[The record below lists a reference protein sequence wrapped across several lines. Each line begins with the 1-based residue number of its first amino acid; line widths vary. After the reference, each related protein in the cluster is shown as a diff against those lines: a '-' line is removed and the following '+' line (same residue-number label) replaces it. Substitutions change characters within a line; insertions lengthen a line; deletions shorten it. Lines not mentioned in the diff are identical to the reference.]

1 MVWHLIF
8 GGYIV
13 GIGIGLISHAPWLLG
28 ACFVLAIGILSVW
41 FRNKRALGIVVAL
54 GSLSL
59 GYVHAH
65 TMIDEWD
72 VAFDEQKVTG
82 QALVMQEPELKDQSQ
97 AVIFRFTDCREQ
109 ICPQQLVMG
118 TFPVHEVFHYGTLL
132 TLTCPLKVPK
142 NTTPDFDYRMYLAMK
157 GIGFVC
163 YPQQWQREGNDGGNV
178 SLRFIF
184 HLRNSMEDS
193 LDRFVVYPESGLGK
207 GLLFGGNSY
216 LTKETQTM
224 FSRTGMSHI
233 VAVSGANVVIIAE
246 SLFLLMIACGLWRRQ
261 ALVVA
266 GGGILFFVIM
276 VGASASAVRAGLM
289 GGLVLLASF
298 SGRVSDGFRLWSLSA
313 AVMLYFN
320 PLLLRYD
327 LGFQL
332 SFMATLGI
340 LSCMP
345 LFEVMLRTKKYAM
358 LQEIIWMSIA
368 AELFVLP
375 IIFYNFHT
383 FSTISLVANVLVLP
397 VIPIA
402 MLFGFLTSLFGF
414 IFIPIAS
421 LFGLIAYLILH
432 YMMSMIM
439 LLGGQSFASI
449 PVTSFGVNAVMVWYI
464 TIFTGVFFLR
474 KKYV

>member
-13 GIGIGLISHAPWLLG
+13 GIGIGLVVQAPWLSG
-28 ACFVLAIGILSVW
+28 VCFVVAISVLAVW
-41 FRNKRALGIVVAL
+41 SWNTRTLGIAIAL
-54 GSLSL
+54 GSIFA

-65 TMIDEWD
+65 MARDEWNIPLT
-72 VAFDEQKVTG
+72 EQKVSG
-82 QALVMQEPELKDQSQ
+82 RAVVVQEPDFKDQSQ
-97 AVIFRFTDCREQ
+97 EVVFRFVECGEQ
-109 ICPQQLVMG
+109 TCPQPLAMG
-118 TFPVHEVFHYGTLL
+118 SFPTHTALHYGNVL

-142 NTTPDFDYRMYLAMK
+142 NTTPDFDYRMYLAMR

-163 YPQQWQREGNDGGNV
+163 YPQQWQQEHDDGGK
-178 SLRFIF
+178 SWLRFVFRI
-184 HLRNSMEDS
+184 RNSMEAS

-207 GLLFGGNSY
+207 GLLFGGNGY
-216 LTKETQTM
+216 LTKEMQM
-224 FSRTGMSHI
+224 LFSRTGMSHI

-261 ALVVA
+261 ALLVA
-266 GGGILFFVIM
+266 GSGIIFFVIM

-298 SGRVSDGFRLWSLSA
+298 SGRTSDGFRLWSLSA

-320 PLLLRYD
+320 PLLLQYD

-340 LSCMP
+340 LLCMP
-345 LFEVMLRTKKYAM
+345 LFESLVHTKKYAM
-358 LQEIIWMSIA
+358 AQEILWMSIA
-368 AELFVLP
+368 AEVFVLP

-383 FSTISLVANVLVLP
+383 FSTVSLVANIFVLP
-397 VIPIA
+397 VIPLA
-402 MLFGFLTSLFGF
+402 MLFSFLASVFGFVFAPLASFFGF
-414 IFIPIAS
+414 I
-421 LFGLIAYLILH
+421 AYIILH
-432 YMMSMIM
+432 YMMSAIIF
-439 LLGGQSFASI
+439 LGSQSFASI
-449 PVTSFGVNAVMVWYI
+449 SVASFGAVAMTVWY
-464 TIFTGVFFLR
+464 GVLVGIVFYMR